1 MKNIQKKLLLPLAI
15 LIGLIPLANPFDI
28 FDELRLFAFD
38 TLQQI
43 NPREPLEDDPV
54 VIIDIDDESLNN
66 LGQWPWSRD
75 LLSKLVQQTEQA
87 LTTSFD
93 IVFAERDRTG
103 SDVLTEQYSN
113 NSELVKELKKIKPND
128 VVFAESMEAHTTV
141 VLGSAPNNKLI
152 NQTIKPKFGLIIQG
166 DAPDEFLPNYS
177 GMQNNLPS
185 LISSAAGVG
194 SMSIGGDSSIVRSL
208 PTFEI
213 VNGQIVP
220 SLMLETL
227 RVAIGAST
235 YQIKSSNA
243 SGELAFGESTGI
255 NNIKLGNVIV
265 PTNANGN
272 LWLHS
277 TYTKNL
283 NVIPAFQVLNNTF
296 DKDYFAGKIVLIGT
310 SASGLL
316 DIRNTSLEKDIPGV
330 TVIAQGIQ
338 QIINGEFLVRPDWME
353 GSEFIF
359 GLFFSILIC
368 LIIQYFGPVGGLVA
382 FLMANMSSLYGS
394 YYGFN
399 NLDYLIDPISP
410 LVICLTSYLIITFFN
425 FLFTELERSKV
436 RTAFSQ
442 YLAPEM
448 VSRLAE
454 SSESLK
460 LGGEKKNMT
469 FLFSDIRGFTAISES
484 YKSNPEELTELINNL
499 LTVLSNEIL
508 DNDGTIDKYMGD
520 CIMAFWNA
528 PTDQENHTDLALK
541 ASFDMEK
548 ALEEFNVEFQKQK
561 GMELKIGIGINT
573 GECIVGNMGSEK
585 RFDYTVLGD
594 PVNLASRL
602 EGQSGTYGFQ
612 RILGQET
619 VNALKSS
626 SDLFELDLIQVKGK
640 SEPVKI
646 YTSFDNFSLKGEKL
660 AEFTQDHNEFLKNY
674 RNQHWDIALNFIEK
688 WEQQVTEF
696 DLYYAI
702 FKDRIKDMKLNL
714 SDRNWNGA
722 YVATTK

>member
-15 LIGLIPLANPFDI
+15 LIGLIPLANPLNI
-28 FDELRLFAFD
+28 FNDLRLFAFD

-43 NPREPLEDDPV
+43 SPRDQLEDDPV
-54 VIIDIDDESLNN
+54 VIIDIDDQSLNN

-75 LLSKLVQQTEQA
+75 LLSRLVINTEQA

-103 SDVLTEQYSN
+103 SDVLSEQYST
-113 NSELVKELKKIKPND
+113 NSDLIKELKKIKPND
-128 VVFAESMEAHTTV
+128 RVFAESMESHSTV

-152 NQTIKPKFGLIIQG
+152 TEDISPKYGLIIQG
-166 DAPDEFLPNYS
+166 DSPKEFLPNYT
-177 GMQNNLPS
+177 GMQNNLPT
-185 LISSAAGVG
+185 LIDSSAGVG

-208 PTFEI
+208 PTFEV

-255 NNIKLGNVIV
+255 NNVKLGNVII
-265 PTNANGN
+265 PTNSNGY

-277 TYTKNL
+277 TFKENL
-283 NVIPAFQVLNNTF
+283 NIIPAFEVVNNTY
-296 DKDYFAGKIVLIGT
+296 DKEFFAGKIVLVGT

-330 TVIAQGIQ
+330 TIIAQGIQ
-338 QIINGEFLVRPDWME
+338 QIINGDFLVRPDWME
-353 GSEFIF
+353 GAEFLF
-359 GLFFSILIC
+359 GLLFSILIC
-368 LIIQYFGPVGGLVA
+368 LIIQYFGPIGGLITFLVA
-382 FLMANMSSLYGS
+382 NLSSLYGS
-394 YYGFN
+394 FYGFN
-399 NLDYLIDPISP
+399 ELDYLIDPISP
-410 LVICLTSYLIITFFN
+410 LIICLTSYLIITFFN

-508 DNDGTIDKYMGD
+508 DNAGTIDKYMGD

-548 ALEEFNVEFQKQK
+548 ALEEFNIEFQKQK
-561 GMELKIGIGINT
+561 GMELKIGIGINS

-612 RILGQET
+612 RILGEET
-619 VNALKSS
+619 VNGLKSNTN
-626 SDLFELDLIQVKGK
+626 LFELDLIQVKGK

-646 YTSFDNFSLKGEKL
+646 YTSFNEFSLKDEKL
-660 AEFTQDHNEFLKNY
+660 SEFIKDHGEFLQNY
-674 RNQHWDIALNFIEK
+674 RNQQWDIALNFVQK
-688 WEQQVTEF
+688 WEQQVVEF

-714 SDRNWNGA
+714 ADPNWNGA

>member
-15 LIGLIPLANPFDI
+15 LIGLIPLANPFNI

-128 VVFAESMEAHTTV
+128 EVFAESMEAHTTV

-166 DAPDEFLPNYS
+166 DTPDEFLPNYS

-316 DIRNTSLEKDIPGV
+316 DIRNTSLERDIPGV

-353 GSEFIF
+353 GGEFIF

-410 LVICLTSYLIITFFN
+410 LVICLTSYLVITFFN

-460 LGGEKKNMT
+460 LGGEKKTMT

-484 YKSNPEELTELINNL
+484 YKSNPEELTELINSL

-508 DNDGTIDKYMGD
+508 ENDGTIDKYMGD

-548 ALEEFNVEFQKQK
+548 ALEEFNIEFQKQK

-619 VNALKSS
+619 VNALKSTAN
-626 SDLFELDLIQVKGK
+626 LFELDLIQVKGK

-646 YTSFDNFSLKGEKL
+646 YTSFDKFSLKDEKL
-660 AEFTQDHNEFLKNY
+660 TEFIKDHEEFLQKY
-674 RNQHWDIALNFIEK
+674 RDQQWDIALNFIEK
-688 WEQQVTEF
+688 WEQQVIEF

-714 SDRNWNGA
+714 ADSKWNGA

>member
-1 MKNIQKKLLLPLAI
+1 MKNIYKKLLLPLAI
-15 LIGLIPLANPFDI
+15 LIALIPLANPLNI
-28 FDELRLFAFD
+28 FNDLRLFAFD

-43 NPREPLEDDPV
+43 SPRDKLEDDPV
-54 VIIDIDDESLNN
+54 VIIDIDDQSLNN

-75 LLSKLVQQTEQA
+75 LLSRLVTNTEQA

-103 SDVLTEQYSN
+103 SDVLSEQYSA
-113 NSELVKELKKIKPND
+113 NSDLIKELKKIKPND
-128 VVFAESMEAHTTV
+128 RVFAESMESHSTV

-152 NQTIKPKFGLIIQG
+152 TEDISPKYGLIIQG
-166 DAPDEFLPNYS
+166 DSPKEFLPKYT
-177 GMQNNLPS
+177 GMQNNLPT
-185 LISSAAGVG
+185 LIDSSAGVG
-194 SMSIGGDSSIVRSL
+194 SMSIGGNSSIVRSL
-208 PTFEI
+208 PTFEV

-255 NNIKLGNVIV
+255 NNVKLGNVII
-265 PTNANGN
+265 PTNSNGY

-277 TYTKNL
+277 TFKKNL
-283 NVIPAFQVLNNTF
+283 NIIPAFEVINNAY
-296 DKDYFAGKIVLIGT
+296 DKEFFAGKIVLVGT

-316 DIRNTSLEKDIPGV
+316 DIRNTSLENDIPGV
-330 TVIAQGIQ
+330 TIIAQGIQ
-338 QIINGEFLVRPDWME
+338 QIINGDFLVRPDWME
-353 GSEFIF
+353 GAEFLF
-359 GLFFSILIC
+359 GLLFSILIC
-368 LIIQYFGPVGGLVA
+368 LIIQYFGPIGGLITFLVA
-382 FLMANMSSLYGS
+382 NLSSLYGS
-394 YYGFN
+394 FYGFN
-399 NLDYLIDPISP
+399 ELDYLIDPISP
-410 LVICLTSYLIITFFN
+410 LIICLTSYLIITFFN

-436 RTAFSQ
+436 RTAFSR

-448 VSRLAE
+448 VSILAE

-508 DNDGTIDKYMGD
+508 DNAGTIDKYMGD

-528 PTDQENHTDLALK
+528 PTDQDNHTDLALK

-548 ALEEFNVEFQKQK
+548 ALKEFNIEFEKQK

-619 VNALKSS
+619 VNGLKSNTN
-626 SDLFELDLIQVKGK
+626 LFELDLIQVKGK
-640 SEPVKI
+640 NEPVKI
-646 YTSFDNFSLKGEKL
+646 YTSFDKFSLKDGKL
-660 AEFTQDHNEFLKNY
+660 SEFSKDHEEFLNNY
-674 RNQHWDIALNFIEK
+674 RNQKWDIALNFIEK

-714 SDRNWNGA
+714 ADPNWNGA

>member
-1 MKNIQKKLLLPLAI
+1 MAI
-15 LIGLIPLANPFDI
+15 LIGLIPLANPLNI

-75 LLSKLVQQTEQA
+75 LLSKIVQQTEQA

-103 SDVLTEQYSN
+103 SDVLTEQYSD
-113 NSELVKELKKIKPND
+113 NSELVNELKKIKPND
-128 VVFAESMEAHTTV
+128 LVFAESMQAHTTV

-152 NQTIKPKFGLIIQG
+152 SQSIKPKFGLIIQG
-166 DAPDEFLPNYS
+166 DTPNAFLPNYS

-277 TYTKNL
+277 TYTENL
-283 NVIPAFQVLNNTF
+283 NVIPAFKVLNNTF
-296 DKDYFAGKIVLIGT
+296 NREYFAGKIVLVGT

-353 GSEFIF
+353 GGEFIF

-368 LIIQYFGPVGGLVA
+368 LIIQYFGPIGGLIT
-382 FLMANMSSLYGS
+382 FLVANMSSLYGS

-469 FLFSDIRGFTAISES
+469 FLFSDIRGFTPISEK
-484 YKSNPEELTELINNL
+484 YQKNPQGLTELINRF
-499 LTVLSNEIL
+499 L
-508 DNDGTIDKYMGD
+508 DNQTQIILKHGGTIDKYMGD
-520 CIMAFWNA
+520 CIMAFWGAPLDDDNQVENA
-528 PTDQENHTDLALK
+528 TK
-541 ASFDMEK
+541 AVLEMRES
-548 ALEEFNVEFQKQK
+548 LEELNERLREEGLDQINT
-561 GMELKIGIGINT
+561 GAGINT
-573 GECIVGNMGSEK
+573 GLCVVGNFGSSN
-585 RFDYTVLGD
+585 RFDYSVLGD
-594 PVNLASRL
+594 SVNLAARL
-602 EGQSGTYGFQ
+602 E
-612 RILGQET
+612 
-619 VNALKSS
+619 SS
-626 SDLFELDLIQVKGK
+626 CKEYDTSLIISEYSMVDGYNYKFLDEVTVKGK

-646 YTSFDNFSLKGEKL
+646 YT
-660 AEFTQDHNEFLKNY
+660 
-674 RNQHWDIALNFIEK
+674 IEK
-688 WEQQVTEF
+688 
-696 DLYYAI
+696 
-702 FKDRIKDMKLNL
+702 
-714 SDRNWNGA
+714 
-722 YVATTK
+722 

>member
-15 LIGLIPLANPFDI
+15 LIGMIPLANPLNI
-28 FDELRLFAFD
+28 FDDLRLFAFD

-43 NPREPLEDDPV
+43 SPRDPIEDDPIL
-54 VIIDIDDESLNN
+54 IIDIDDESLSN
-66 LGQWPWSRD
+66 LGQWPWPRD
-75 LLSKLVQQTEQA
+75 LLSKLVENTELA

-93 IVFAERDRTG
+93 IVFSERDRTG
-103 SDVLTEQYSN
+103 SDVLTEQYST
-113 NSELVKELKKIKPND
+113 NSNLVEELKKIKPND
-128 VVFAESMEAHTTV
+128 EVFAESMESHTTV
-141 VLGSAPNNKLI
+141 VLGSAPNNKLV
-152 NQTIKPKFGLIIQG
+152 NGDLDPKFGLIIQG
-166 DAPDEFLPNYS
+166 DSPKQFLPNYT

-185 LISSAAGVG
+185 LMDSAAGIG
-194 SMSIGGDSSIVRSL
+194 SMSIGGESSVVRSL
-208 PTFEI
+208 PTFEV

-243 SGELAFGESTGI
+243 SGELAFGENTGI
-255 NNIKLGNVIV
+255 NNIKLGNVII
-265 PTNANGN
+265 PTNANGY

-277 TYTKNL
+277 TYKENL
-283 NVIPAFQVLNNTF
+283 NIVPAFDVIEDKF
-296 DKDYFAGKIVLIGT
+296 DKKFFVGKIVLIGT

-316 DIRNTSLEKDIPGV
+316 DIRNTALEKDIPGV

-338 QIINGEFLVRPDWME
+338 QILNGDFLVRPDWME
-353 GSEFIF
+353 GAEFLF
-359 GLFFSILIC
+359 GLFFSIFIC
-368 LIIQYFGPVGGLVA
+368 LIIQYFGPIGGLIT
-382 FLMANMSSLYGS
+382 FSIANLSSLFGS
-394 YYGFN
+394 FYGFN
-399 NLDYLIDPISP
+399 NLNLLIDPISP
-410 LVICLTSYLIITFFN
+410 LIICLMSYLIITFFN

-460 LGGEKKNMT
+460 LGGERKNMT

-484 YKSNPEELTELINNL
+484 YKSNPEELTDLINNL

-508 DNDGTIDKYMGD
+508 NNNGTIDKYMGD

-528 PTDQENHTDLALK
+528 PTDQIDHSDLALK

-548 ALEEFNVEFQKQK
+548 ALHEFNVNFKEDK

-612 RILGQET
+612 RILGADT
-619 VNALKSS
+619 VNNLKA
-626 SDLFELDLIQVKGK
+626 DAHLFEVDLIQVKGK

-646 YTSFDNFSLKGEKL
+646 YTSFDNFSLDDDEL
-660 AEFTQDHNEFLKNY
+660 MEFKNDHINFLQSY
-674 RNQHWDIALNFIEK
+674 RNQQWEKALNLLQR
-688 WEQQVTEF
+688 WEDKVEEF

-702 FKDRIKDMKLNL
+702 FKDRIKDLEVNL
-714 SDRNWNGA
+714 VDQNWNGA

>member
-15 LIGLIPLANPFDI
+15 LIGMIPLANPLNI
-28 FDELRLFAFD
+28 FDDLRLFAFD

-43 NPREPLEDDPV
+43 SPREPIEDDPIL
-54 VIIDIDDESLNN
+54 IIDIDDESLSN
-66 LGQWPWSRD
+66 LGQWPWPRN
-75 LLSKLVQQTEQA
+75 LLSKLVENTELA

-93 IVFAERDRTG
+93 IVFGERDRTG
-103 SDVLTEQYSN
+103 SDVLTEQYSTSSN
-113 NSELVKELKKIKPND
+113 LVKELKKIKPND
-128 VVFAESMEAHTTV
+128 EVFAESMESHTAV
-141 VLGSAPNNKLI
+141 VLGSAPNNKLVNEYI
-152 NQTIKPKFGLIIQG
+152 GPKFGLIIQG
-166 DAPDEFLPNYS
+166 DSPKQFLPNYT
-177 GMQNNLPS
+177 GIQNNLPS
-185 LISSAAGVG
+185 LMDSAAGIG
-194 SMSIGGDSSIVRSL
+194 SMSIGGESSVVRSL
-208 PTFEI
+208 PTFEV

-243 SGELAFGESTGI
+243 SGELAFGENTGI
-255 NNIKLGNVIV
+255 NNIKLGNVII
-265 PTNANGN
+265 PTNANGY

-277 TYTKNL
+277 TYKENL
-283 NVIPAFQVLNNTF
+283 NIVPAFDVIEDKF
-296 DKDYFAGKIVLIGT
+296 DKEFFVGKIVLIGT

-316 DIRNTSLEKDIPGV
+316 DIRNTALEKDIPGV

-338 QIINGEFLVRPDWME
+338 QILNGDFLVRPDWME
-353 GSEFIF
+353 GAEFLF
-359 GLFFSILIC
+359 GLFFSIFIC
-368 LIIQYFGPVGGLVA
+368 LIIQYFGPIGGLIT
-382 FLMANMSSLYGS
+382 FSIANLSSLFGS
-394 YYGFN
+394 FYGFN
-399 NLDYLIDPISP
+399 NLNLLIDPISP
-410 LVICLTSYLIITFFN
+410 LIICLMSYLIITFFN

-460 LGGEKKNMT
+460 LGGERKNMT

-484 YKSNPEELTELINNL
+484 YKSNPEELTDLINNL

-508 DNDGTIDKYMGD
+508 KNNGTIDKYMGD

-528 PTDQENHTDLALK
+528 PTDQIDHSDLALK

-548 ALEEFNVEFQKQK
+548 ALHEFNINFKEDK

-612 RILGQET
+612 RILGADT
-619 VNALKSS
+619 VNNLKT
-626 SDLFELDLIQVKGK
+626 DAHLFEVDLIQVKGK

-646 YTSFDNFSLKGEKL
+646 YTSFDNFSLVDDAL
-660 AEFTQDHNEFLKNY
+660 MEFKNDHINFLQSY
-674 RNQHWDIALNFIEK
+674 RNQQWERALNHLQR
-688 WEQQVTEF
+688 WEDKVKEF

-702 FKDRIKDMKLNL
+702 FKDRIKDLEVNL
-714 SDRNWNGA
+714 VDPNWNGA

>member
-1 MKNIQKKLLLPLAI
+1 MKNIYKKLLLPLAI
-15 LIGLIPLANPFDI
+15 LIALIPLANPLNI
-28 FDELRLFAFD
+28 FNDLRLFAFD

-43 NPREPLEDDPV
+43 SPRDKLEDDPI
-54 VIIDIDDESLNN
+54 VIIDIDDQSLNN

-75 LLSKLVQQTEQA
+75 LLSRLVTNTEQA

-103 SDVLTEQYSN
+103 SDVLSEQYSA
-113 NSELVKELKKIKPND
+113 NSDLIKELKKIKPND
-128 VVFAESMEAHTTV
+128 RVFAESMESHSTV

-152 NQTIKPKFGLIIQG
+152 TEDISPKYGLIIQG
-166 DAPDEFLPNYS
+166 DSPKEFLPKYT
-177 GMQNNLPS
+177 GMQNNLPA
-185 LISSAAGVG
+185 LIDSSAGVG
-194 SMSIGGDSSIVRSL
+194 SMSIGGNSSIVRSL
-208 PTFEI
+208 PTFEV
-213 VNGQIVP
+213 VNEQIVP

-255 NNIKLGNVIV
+255 NNVKLGNVII
-265 PTNANGN
+265 PTNSNGY

-277 TYTKNL
+277 TFKKNL
-283 NVIPAFQVLNNTF
+283 NIIPAFEVINNAY
-296 DKDYFAGKIVLIGT
+296 DKEFFAGKIVLVGT

-316 DIRNTSLEKDIPGV
+316 DIRNTSLENDIPGV
-330 TVIAQGIQ
+330 TIIAQGIQ
-338 QIINGEFLVRPDWME
+338 QIINGDFLVRPDWME
-353 GSEFIF
+353 GAEFLF
-359 GLFFSILIC
+359 GLLFSILIC
-368 LIIQYFGPVGGLVA
+368 LIIQYFGPIGGLITFLVA
-382 FLMANMSSLYGS
+382 NLSSLYGS
-394 YYGFN
+394 FYGFN
-399 NLDYLIDPISP
+399 ELDYLIDPISP
-410 LVICLTSYLIITFFN
+410 LIISLTSYLIITFFN

-508 DNDGTIDKYMGD
+508 DNAGTIDKYMGD

-528 PTDQENHTDLALK
+528 PTDQDNHTDLALK

-548 ALEEFNVEFQKQK
+548 ALEEFNIEFEKQK

-619 VNALKSS
+619 VNGLKSNTN
-626 SDLFELDLIQVKGK
+626 LFELDLIQVKGK
-640 SEPVKI
+640 NEPVKI
-646 YTSFDNFSLKGEKL
+646 YTSFDKFSLKDGKL
-660 AEFTQDHNEFLKNY
+660 SEFSKDHEEFLNNY
-674 RNQHWDIALNFIEK
+674 RNQKWDIALNFIEK

-714 SDRNWNGA
+714 ADPNWNGA

>member
-15 LIGLIPLANPFDI
+15 LIGLIPLANPFNV

-128 VVFAESMEAHTTV
+128 IVFAESMKAHTTV
-141 VLGSAPNNKLI
+141 VLGSAPNNKLN
-152 NQTIKPKFGLIIQG
+152 NQTIKPKFGLIVQG
-166 DAPDEFLPNYS
+166 DTPDEFLPNYS

-296 DKDYFAGKIVLIGT
+296 GKDYFAGKIVLIGT

-353 GSEFIF
+353 GGEFIF

-410 LVICLTSYLIITFFN
+410 LIICLTSYLIITFFN

-484 YKSNPEELTELINNL
+484 YKSNPEDLTELINNL

-619 VNALKSS
+619 VNALKSD

-646 YTSFDNFSLKGEKL
+646 YTSFENFSLKGQKL
-660 AEFTQDHNEFLKNY
+660 TEFTQDHDDFLKNY
-674 RNQHWDIALNFIEK
+674 RNQQWDIALNFIQK
-688 WEQQVTEF
+688 WEQQVIEF

-714 SDRNWNGA
+714 TDPSWNGA

>member
-15 LIGLIPLANPFDI
+15 LIGLIPLANPLNI
-28 FDELRLFAFD
+28 FNDLRLFAFD

-43 NPREPLEDDPV
+43 SPRDQLKDDPV
-54 VIIDIDDESLNN
+54 VIIDIDDQSLNN

-75 LLSKLVQQTEQA
+75 LLSRLVINTEQA

-103 SDVLTEQYSN
+103 SDVLSEQYSS
-113 NSELVKELKKIKPND
+113 NSDLIKELRKIKPND
-128 VVFAESMEAHTTV
+128 RVFAETIESHSTV

-152 NQTIKPKFGLIIQG
+152 TEDISPKYGLIIQG
-166 DAPDEFLPNYS
+166 DSPKEFLPNYT
-177 GMQNNLPS
+177 GMQNNLPT
-185 LISSAAGVG
+185 LINSSAGVG
-194 SMSIGGDSSIVRSL
+194 SMSIGGNSSIVRSL
-208 PTFEI
+208 PTFEV

-255 NNIKLGNVIV
+255 NNVKLGNVII
-265 PTNANGN
+265 PTNSNGY
-272 LWLHS
+272 LWLYS
-277 TYTKNL
+277 TFKENL
-283 NVIPAFQVLNNTF
+283 NIIPAFEVVNNTY
-296 DKDYFAGKIVLIGT
+296 DKEFFAGKIVLVGT

-330 TVIAQGIQ
+330 TIIAQGIQ
-338 QIINGEFLVRPDWME
+338 QIINGDFLVRPDWME
-353 GSEFIF
+353 GAEFLF
-359 GLFFSILIC
+359 GLLFSILIC
-368 LIIQYFGPVGGLVA
+368 LIIQYFGPIGGLITFLVA
-382 FLMANMSSLYGS
+382 NLSSLYGS
-394 YYGFN
+394 FYGFN
-399 NLDYLIDPISP
+399 ELDYLIDPISP
-410 LVICLTSYLIITFFN
+410 LIICLTSYLIITFFN

-508 DNDGTIDKYMGD
+508 DNAGTIDKYMGD

-541 ASFDMEK
+541 ASFDMEI
-548 ALEEFNVEFQKQK
+548 ALEQFNIEFQKQK

-619 VNALKSS
+619 VNALKSNTN
-626 SDLFELDLIQVKGK
+626 LFELDLIQVKGK

-646 YTSFDNFSLKGEKL
+646 YTSFDKFSLKDGKL
-660 AEFTQDHNEFLKNY
+660 SEFSKDHEEFLHNY
-674 RNQHWDIALNFIEK
+674 RNQQWDIALNFIEK

-714 SDRNWNGA
+714 ADPKWNGA

>member
-15 LIGLIPLANPFDI
+15 LIGMIPLANPLNI
-28 FDELRLFAFD
+28 FDDLRLFAFD

-43 NPREPLEDDPV
+43 SPREPIEDDPIL
-54 VIIDIDDESLNN
+54 IIDIDDESLSN
-66 LGQWPWSRD
+66 LGQWPWPRN
-75 LLSKLVQQTEQA
+75 LLSKLVENTELA

-93 IVFAERDRTG
+93 IVFGERDRTG
-103 SDVLTEQYSN
+103 SDVLTEQYSTSSN
-113 NSELVKELKKIKPND
+113 LVKELKKIKPND
-128 VVFAESMEAHTTV
+128 EVFAESMESHTTV
-141 VLGSAPNNKLI
+141 VLGSAPNNKLVNEYI
-152 NQTIKPKFGLIIQG
+152 GPKFGLIIQG
-166 DAPDEFLPNYS
+166 DSPKQFLPNYT

-185 LISSAAGVG
+185 LMDSAAGIG
-194 SMSIGGDSSIVRSL
+194 SMSIGGESSVVRSL
-208 PTFEI
+208 PTFEV

-243 SGELAFGESTGI
+243 SGELAFGENTGI
-255 NNIKLGNVIV
+255 NNIKLGNVII
-265 PTNANGN
+265 PTNANGY

-277 TYTKNL
+277 TYKENL
-283 NVIPAFQVLNNTF
+283 NIVPAFEVIEDKF
-296 DKDYFAGKIVLIGT
+296 DKDFFVGKIVLIGT

-316 DIRNTSLEKDIPGV
+316 DIRNTALEKDIPGV

-338 QIINGEFLVRPDWME
+338 QILNGDFLVRPDWME
-353 GSEFIF
+353 GAEFLF
-359 GLFFSILIC
+359 GLFFSIFIC
-368 LIIQYFGPVGGLVA
+368 LIIQYFGPIGGLIT
-382 FLMANMSSLYGS
+382 FSIANLSSLFGS
-394 YYGFN
+394 FYGFN
-399 NLDYLIDPISP
+399 NLNLLIDPISP
-410 LVICLTSYLIITFFN
+410 LIICLMSYLIITFFN

-460 LGGEKKNMT
+460 LGGERKNMT

-484 YKSNPEELTELINNL
+484 YKSNPEELTDLINNL

-508 DNDGTIDKYMGD
+508 KNNGTIDKYMGD

-528 PTDQENHTDLALK
+528 PTDQIDHSDLALK

-548 ALEEFNVEFQKQK
+548 ALHEFNINFKEDK

-612 RILGQET
+612 RILGADT
-619 VNALKSS
+619 VNNLKT
-626 SDLFELDLIQVKGK
+626 DAYLFEVDLIQVKGK

-646 YTSFDNFSLKGEKL
+646 YTSFDNFSLVDDAL
-660 AEFTQDHNEFLKNY
+660 MEFKNDHINFLQSY
-674 RNQHWDIALNFIEK
+674 RNQQWERALNLLQR
-688 WEQQVTEF
+688 WEDKVKEF

-702 FKDRIKDMKLNL
+702 FKDRIKDLEVNL
-714 SDRNWNGA
+714 VDPNWNGA

>member
-1 MKNIQKKLLLPLAI
+1 MKNIQKKLLLPLAF
-15 LIGLIPLANPFDI
+15 LIGLIPLANPLNV

-128 VVFAESMEAHTTV
+128 LVFAESMQAHTTV

-166 DAPDEFLPNYS
+166 DTPDEFLPNYS

-185 LISSAAGVG
+185 LISSAAGIG

-277 TYTKNL
+277 TYTENL
-283 NVIPAFQVLNNTF
+283 NVIPAFKVLNNTF
-296 DKDYFAGKIVLIGT
+296 DKDYFSGKIVLVGT

-353 GSEFIF
+353 GGEFIF

-368 LIIQYFGPVGGLVA
+368 LIIQYFGPIGGLIT
-382 FLMANMSSLYGS
+382 FLAANMSSLFGS

-508 DNDGTIDKYMGD
+508 DNAGTIDKYMGD

-548 ALEEFNVEFQKQK
+548 ALEEFNIEFQKQK

-619 VNALKSS
+619 VNALKSNTN
-626 SDLFELDLIQVKGK
+626 LFELDLIQVKGK

-646 YTSFDNFSLKGEKL
+646 YTSFDKFSLKNEKL
-660 AEFTQDHNEFLKNY
+660 SDFSKDHEEFLHNY
-674 RNQHWDIALNFIEK
+674 RNQQWDIALNFIQK
-688 WEQQVTEF
+688 WEQQVIEF

-702 FKDRIKDMKLNL
+702 FKDRIKDMKQNL
-714 SDRNWNGA
+714 ADPNWNGA

>member
-1 MKNIQKKLLLPLAI
+1 MKNIQRKLLLPLAI
-15 LIGLIPLANPFDI
+15 LIGMIPLANPLNI
-28 FDELRLFAFD
+28 FDDLRLFAFD

-43 NPREPLEDDPV
+43 SPREPIEDDPIL
-54 VIIDIDDESLNN
+54 IIDIDDESLSN
-66 LGQWPWSRD
+66 LGQWPWPRN
-75 LLSKLVQQTEQA
+75 LLSKLVENTELA

-93 IVFAERDRTG
+93 IVFGERDRTG
-103 SDVLTEQYSN
+103 SDVLTEQYST
-113 NSELVKELKKIKPND
+113 NSNLVEELKKIKPND
-128 VVFAESMEAHTTV
+128 EVFAESIESHTTV
-141 VLGSAPNNKLI
+141 VLGSAPNNKLVNESI
-152 NQTIKPKFGLIIQG
+152 EPKFGIIIQG
-166 DAPDEFLPNYS
+166 DSPKQFLPNYS

-185 LISSAAGVG
+185 LMDSAAGIG
-194 SMSIGGDSSIVRSL
+194 SMSIGGESSIVRSL
-208 PTFEI
+208 PTFEV

-243 SGELAFGESTGI
+243 SGELAFGENTGI
-255 NNIKLGNVIV
+255 NNIKLGNVII
-265 PTNANGN
+265 PTNANGY

-277 TYTKNL
+277 TYKENL
-283 NVIPAFQVLNNTF
+283 NIVPAFEVIEDKF
-296 DKDYFAGKIVLIGT
+296 DKDFFVGKIVLIGT

-316 DIRNTSLEKDIPGV
+316 DIRNTALEKDIPGV

-338 QIINGEFLVRPDWME
+338 QILNGDFLVRPDWME
-353 GSEFIF
+353 GAEFLF
-359 GLFFSILIC
+359 GLFFSIFIC
-368 LIIQYFGPVGGLVA
+368 LIIQYFGPIGGLIT
-382 FLMANMSSLYGS
+382 FSIANLSSLFGS
-394 YYGFN
+394 FYGFN
-399 NLDYLIDPISP
+399 NLNLLIDPISP
-410 LVICLTSYLIITFFN
+410 LIICLMSYLIITFFN

-460 LGGEKKNMT
+460 LGGERKNMT

-484 YKSNPEELTELINNL
+484 YKSNPEELTDLINNL

-508 DNDGTIDKYMGD
+508 KNNGTIDKYMGD

-528 PTDQENHTDLALK
+528 PTDQIDHSDLALK

-548 ALEEFNVEFQKQK
+548 ALHEFNINFKEDK

-612 RILGQET
+612 RILGADT
-619 VNALKSS
+619 VNNLKT
-626 SDLFELDLIQVKGK
+626 DAHLFEVDLIQVKGK

-646 YTSFDNFSLKGEKL
+646 YTSFDNFSLVDDAL
-660 AEFTQDHNEFLKNY
+660 MEFKNDHINFLQSY
-674 RNQHWDIALNFIEK
+674 RNQQWERALNLLQR
-688 WEQQVTEF
+688 WEDKVKEF

-702 FKDRIKDMKLNL
+702 FKERIKDLEVNL
-714 SDRNWNGA
+714 VDPNWNGA

>member
-1 MKNIQKKLLLPLAI
+1 MKFIQKKLLLPLAI
-15 LIGLIPLANPFDI
+15 LIGLIPLANPLNI
-28 FDELRLFAFD
+28 FNDLRLFAFD

-43 NPREPLEDDPV
+43 SPREPLADDPV

-75 LLSKLVQQTEQA
+75 LLSQLVSNTELA

-103 SDVLTEQYSN
+103 SDVLTEQYST

-128 VVFAESMEAHTTV
+128 KVFAESMKSHSTV
-141 VLGSAPNNKLI
+141 VLGTAPNNKL
-152 NQTIKPKFGLIIQG
+152 TTKEVKPKFGLIIQG
-166 DAPDEFLPNYS
+166 DSPKEFLPNYT

-185 LISSAAGVG
+185 LVDSAAGVG

-208 PTFEI
+208 PTFEV

-255 NNIKLGNVIV
+255 NNVKLGNVII
-265 PTNANGN
+265 PTNSNGY

-277 TYTKNL
+277 TYKDNL
-283 NVIPAFQVLNNTF
+283 NIIPAIKVLNKTF
-296 DKDYFAGKIVLIGT
+296 DEDFFAGKIVLIGT

-316 DIRNTSLEKDIPGV
+316 DIRNTSLEQDIPGV
-330 TVIAQGIQ
+330 TIIAQGIQ
-338 QIINGEFLVRPDWME
+338 QIINGDFLVRPDWME
-353 GSEFIF
+353 GAEFLF
-359 GLFFSILIC
+359 GLLFSILIC
-368 LIIQYFGPVGGLVA
+368 LIIQYFGPIGGLITFLVA
-382 FLMANMSSLYGS
+382 NLSSLYGS
-394 YYGFN
+394 FYGFN
-399 NLDYLIDPISP
+399 QLDFLIDPISP
-410 LVICLTSYLIITFFN
+410 LIICLTSYLIITFFN

-460 LGGEKKNMT
+460 LGGEKKTMT

-484 YKSNPEELTELINNL
+484 YKSNPEKLTELINNL

-508 DNDGTIDKYMGD
+508 KNEGTIDKYMGD

-528 PTDQENHTDLALK
+528 PTDQENHSDLALK

-548 ALEEFNVEFQKQK
+548 ALEDFNIDFQKEK
-561 GMELKIGIGINT
+561 GMELKIGIGVNT

-602 EGQSGTYGFQ
+602 EGQSGAYGFQ

-619 VNALKSS
+619 VNALKSES
-626 SDLFELDLIQVKGK
+626 TLFELDLIQVKGK
-640 SEPVKI
+640 TEPVKI
-646 YTSFDNFSLKGEKL
+646 FTSFNNFSLTDEKL
-660 AEFTQDHNEFLKNY
+660 AEFQKDHKEFLENY
-674 RNQHWDIALNFIEK
+674 RNQQWDIALNFVKK
-688 WEQQVTEF
+688 WEEQVVEF

-702 FKDRIKDMKLNL
+702 FKERIKDMKLNL
-714 SDRNWNGA
+714 TDPNWNGA
-722 YVATTK
+722 YVATSK

>member
-15 LIGLIPLANPFDI
+15 LIGLIPLANPFNI
-28 FDELRLFAFD
+28 FNDLRLFAFD

-43 NPREPLEDDPV
+43 SPRDQLENDPV
-54 VIIDIDDESLNN
+54 LIIDIDDQSLND

-75 LLSKLVQQTEQA
+75 LLSRLVSNTEQA

-103 SDVLTEQYSN
+103 SDVLSEQYSA
-113 NSELVKELKKIKPND
+113 NSDLIKELKKIKPND
-128 VVFAESMEAHTTV
+128 RVFADSMESHSTV
-141 VLGSAPNNKLI
+141 VLGSAPNNNLI
-152 NQTIKPKFGLIIQG
+152 TEDISPKYGLIIQG
-166 DAPDEFLPNYS
+166 DSPKEFLPNYT
-177 GMQNNLPS
+177 GMQNNLPT
-185 LISSAAGVG
+185 LIESSAGVG
-194 SMSIGGDSSIVRSL
+194 SMSIGGDSSVVRSL
-208 PTFEI
+208 PTFEV

-255 NNIKLGNVIV
+255 NNVKLGNVII
-265 PTNANGN
+265 PTNSNGY

-277 TYTKNL
+277 TFKENL
-283 NVIPAFQVLNNTF
+283 NIIPAFEVINNTY
-296 DKDYFAGKIVLIGT
+296 DKEFFAGKIVLVGT

-330 TVIAQGIQ
+330 TIIAQGIQ
-338 QIINGEFLVRPDWME
+338 QIINGDFLVRPDWME
-353 GSEFIF
+353 GAEFLF
-359 GLFFSILIC
+359 GLLFSILIC
-368 LIIQYFGPVGGLVA
+368 LIIQYFGPIGGLITFLVA
-382 FLMANMSSLYGS
+382 NLSSLYGS

-399 NLDYLIDPISP
+399 ELDYLIDPISP
-410 LVICLTSYLIITFFN
+410 LIICLTSYLIITFFN

-508 DNDGTIDKYMGD
+508 DNAGTIDKYMGD

-548 ALEEFNVEFQKQK
+548 ALEKFNIEFQKQK

-626 SDLFELDLIQVKGK
+626 ANLFELDLIQVKGK

-646 YTSFDNFSLKGEKL
+646 YTSFNKFSLKDGKL
-660 AEFTQDHNEFLKNY
+660 SEFSKDHEEFLHSY
-674 RNQHWDIALNFIEK
+674 RNQRWDIALNFIEK

-714 SDRNWNGA
+714 ADPKWNGA

>member
-15 LIGLIPLANPFDI
+15 LIGLIPLANPLNI
-28 FDELRLFAFD
+28 FNDLRLFAFD

-43 NPREPLEDDPV
+43 SPRDQLEDDPV
-54 VIIDIDDESLNN
+54 VIIDIDDQSLNN

-75 LLSKLVQQTEQA
+75 LLSRLVINTEQA

-103 SDVLTEQYSN
+103 SDVLSEQYST
-113 NSELVKELKKIKPND
+113 NSDLIKELKKIKPND
-128 VVFAESMEAHTTV
+128 SVFAESMESHSTV

-152 NQTIKPKFGLIIQG
+152 TEDISPKYGLIIQG
-166 DAPDEFLPNYS
+166 DSPKEFLPNYT
-177 GMQNNLPS
+177 GMQNNLPT
-185 LISSAAGVG
+185 LIDSSAGVG

-208 PTFEI
+208 PTFEV

-255 NNIKLGNVIV
+255 NNVKLGNVII
-265 PTNANGN
+265 PTNSNGY

-277 TYTKNL
+277 TFKENL
-283 NVIPAFQVLNNTF
+283 NIIPAFEVVNNTY
-296 DKDYFAGKIVLIGT
+296 DKEFFAGKIVLVGT

-330 TVIAQGIQ
+330 TIIAQGIQ
-338 QIINGEFLVRPDWME
+338 QIINGDFLVRPDWME
-353 GSEFIF
+353 GAEFLF
-359 GLFFSILIC
+359 GLLFSILIC
-368 LIIQYFGPVGGLVA
+368 LIIQYFGPIGGLITFLVA
-382 FLMANMSSLYGS
+382 NLSSLYGS
-394 YYGFN
+394 FYGFN
-399 NLDYLIDPISP
+399 ELDYLIDPISP
-410 LVICLTSYLIITFFN
+410 LIICLTSYLIITFFN

-508 DNDGTIDKYMGD
+508 DNAGTIDKYMGD

-548 ALEEFNVEFQKQK
+548 ALEEFNIEFQKQK
-561 GMELKIGIGINT
+561 GMELKIGIGINS

-612 RILGQET
+612 RILGEET
-619 VNALKSS
+619 VNGLKSNTN
-626 SDLFELDLIQVKGK
+626 LFELDLIQVKGK

-646 YTSFDNFSLKGEKL
+646 YTSFDEFSLKDEKL
-660 AEFTQDHNEFLKNY
+660 SEFIKDHGEFLQNY
-674 RNQHWDIALNFIEK
+674 RNQQWDIALNFVQK
-688 WEQQVTEF
+688 WEQQVVEF

-714 SDRNWNGA
+714 ADPNWNGA

>member
-15 LIGLIPLANPFDI
+15 LIGMIPLANPLNI
-28 FDELRLFAFD
+28 FDDLRLFAFD

-43 NPREPLEDDPV
+43 SPREPIEDDPIL
-54 VIIDIDDESLNN
+54 IIDIDDESLSN
-66 LGQWPWSRD
+66 LGQWPWPRN
-75 LLSKLVQQTEQA
+75 LLSKLVENTELA

-93 IVFAERDRTG
+93 IVFGERDRTG
-103 SDVLTEQYSN
+103 SDVLTEQYSTSSN
-113 NSELVKELKKIKPND
+113 LVKELKKIKPND
-128 VVFAESMEAHTTV
+128 EVFAESMESHTTV
-141 VLGSAPNNKLI
+141 VLGSAPNNKLVNEYI
-152 NQTIKPKFGLIIQG
+152 GPKFGLIIQG
-166 DAPDEFLPNYS
+166 DSPKQFLPNYT
-177 GMQNNLPS
+177 GIQNNLPS
-185 LISSAAGVG
+185 LMDSAAGIG
-194 SMSIGGDSSIVRSL
+194 SMSIGGESSVVRSL
-208 PTFEI
+208 PTFEV

-243 SGELAFGESTGI
+243 SGELAFGENTGI
-255 NNIKLGNVIV
+255 NNIKLGNVII
-265 PTNANGN
+265 PTNANGY

-277 TYTKNL
+277 TYKENL
-283 NVIPAFQVLNNTF
+283 NIVPAFDVIEDKF
-296 DKDYFAGKIVLIGT
+296 DKEFFVGKIVLIGT

-316 DIRNTSLEKDIPGV
+316 DIRNTALEKDIPGV

-338 QIINGEFLVRPDWME
+338 QILNGDFLVRPDWME
-353 GSEFIF
+353 GAEFLF
-359 GLFFSILIC
+359 GLFFSIFIC
-368 LIIQYFGPVGGLVA
+368 LIIQYFGPIGGLIT
-382 FLMANMSSLYGS
+382 FSIANLSSLFGS
-394 YYGFN
+394 FYGFN
-399 NLDYLIDPISP
+399 NLNLLIDPISP
-410 LVICLTSYLIITFFN
+410 LIICLMSYLIITFFN

-460 LGGEKKNMT
+460 LGGERKNMT

-484 YKSNPEELTELINNL
+484 YKSNPEELTDLINNL

-508 DNDGTIDKYMGD
+508 KNNGTIDKYMGD

-528 PTDQENHTDLALK
+528 PTDQIDHSDLALK

-548 ALEEFNVEFQKQK
+548 ALHEFNINFKEDK

-612 RILGQET
+612 RILGADT
-619 VNALKSS
+619 VNNLKT
-626 SDLFELDLIQVKGK
+626 DAHLFEVDLIQVKGK

-646 YTSFDNFSLKGEKL
+646 YTSFDNFSLVDDAL
-660 AEFTQDHNEFLKNY
+660 MEFKNDHKNFLQSY
-674 RNQHWDIALNFIEK
+674 RNQQWERALNHLQR
-688 WEQQVTEF
+688 WEDKVKEF

-702 FKDRIKDMKLNL
+702 FKDRIKDLEVNL
-714 SDRNWNGA
+714 VDPNWNGA

>member
-1 MKNIQKKLLLPLAI
+1 MKNIYKKLLLPLAI
-15 LIGLIPLANPFDI
+15 LIALIPLANPLNI
-28 FDELRLFAFD
+28 FNDLRLFAFD

-43 NPREPLEDDPV
+43 SPRDKLEDDPI
-54 VIIDIDDESLNN
+54 VIIDIDDQSLNN

-75 LLSKLVQQTEQA
+75 LLSRLVTNTEQA

-103 SDVLTEQYSN
+103 SDVLSEQYSA
-113 NSELVKELKKIKPND
+113 NSDLIKELKKIKPND
-128 VVFAESMEAHTTV
+128 RVFAESMESHSTV

-152 NQTIKPKFGLIIQG
+152 TEDISPKYGLIIQG
-166 DAPDEFLPNYS
+166 DSPKEFLPKYT
-177 GMQNNLPS
+177 GMQNNLPT
-185 LISSAAGVG
+185 LIDSSAGVG
-194 SMSIGGDSSIVRSL
+194 SMSIGGNSSIVRSL
-208 PTFEI
+208 PTFEV

-255 NNIKLGNVIV
+255 NNVKLGNVII
-265 PTNANGN
+265 PTNSNGY

-277 TYTKNL
+277 TFKKNL
-283 NVIPAFQVLNNTF
+283 NIIPAFEVINNAY
-296 DKDYFAGKIVLIGT
+296 DKEFFAGKIVLVGT

-316 DIRNTSLEKDIPGV
+316 DIRNTSLENDIPGV
-330 TVIAQGIQ
+330 TIIAQGIQ
-338 QIINGEFLVRPDWME
+338 QIINGDFLVRPDWME
-353 GSEFIF
+353 GAEFLF
-359 GLFFSILIC
+359 GLLFSILIC
-368 LIIQYFGPVGGLVA
+368 LIIQYFGPIGGLITFLVA
-382 FLMANMSSLYGS
+382 NLSSLYGS
-394 YYGFN
+394 FYGFN
-399 NLDYLIDPISP
+399 ELDYLIDPISP
-410 LVICLTSYLIITFFN
+410 LIICLTSYLIITFFN

-508 DNDGTIDKYMGD
+508 DNAGTIDKYMGD

-528 PTDQENHTDLALK
+528 PTDQDNHTDLALK

-548 ALEEFNVEFQKQK
+548 ALKEFNIEFEKQK

-619 VNALKSS
+619 VNGLKSNTN
-626 SDLFELDLIQVKGK
+626 LFELDLIQVKGK
-640 SEPVKI
+640 NEPVKI
-646 YTSFDNFSLKGEKL
+646 YTSFDKFSLKDGKL
-660 AEFTQDHNEFLKNY
+660 SEFSKDHEEFLNNY
-674 RNQHWDIALNFIEK
+674 RNQKWDIAINFIEK

-714 SDRNWNGA
+714 ADPNWNGA

>member
-15 LIGLIPLANPFDI
+15 LIGVIPLANPLNI
-28 FDELRLFAFD
+28 FDDLRLFAFD

-43 NPREPLEDDPV
+43 SPREPIENDPIL
-54 VIIDIDDESLNN
+54 IIDIDDESLSN
-66 LGQWPWSRD
+66 LGQWPWPRD
-75 LLSKLVQQTEQA
+75 LLSKLVENTELA

-93 IVFAERDRTG
+93 IVFGERDRTG
-103 SDVLTEQYSN
+103 SDVLTEQYST
-113 NSELVKELKKIKPND
+113 NSNLVEELKKIKPND
-128 VVFAESMEAHTTV
+128 EVFAESMESHTTV
-141 VLGSAPNNKLI
+141 VLGSAPNNKLVNEAI
-152 NQTIKPKFGLIIQG
+152 DPKFGLIIQG
-166 DAPDEFLPNYS
+166 DSPKQFLPNYT

-185 LISSAAGVG
+185 LMDSAAGIG
-194 SMSIGGDSSIVRSL
+194 SMSIGGESSVVRSL
-208 PTFEI
+208 PTFEV

-243 SGELAFGESTGI
+243 SGELAFGENTGI
-255 NNIKLGNVIV
+255 NNIKLGNVII
-265 PTNANGN
+265 PTNANGY

-277 TYTKNL
+277 TYKENL
-283 NVIPAFQVLNNTF
+283 NIVPAFDVIEDRF
-296 DKDYFAGKIVLIGT
+296 DKDFFVGKIVLIGT

-316 DIRNTSLEKDIPGV
+316 DIRNTALEKDIPGV

-338 QIINGEFLVRPDWME
+338 QILNGDFLVRPDWME
-353 GSEFIF
+353 GAEFLF

-368 LIIQYFGPVGGLVA
+368 LIIQNFGPIGGLIT
-382 FLMANMSSLYGS
+382 FLIANLSSLFGS
-394 YYGFN
+394 FYGFN
-399 NLDYLIDPISP
+399 NLNLLIDPISP
-410 LVICLTSYLIITFFN
+410 LIICLMSYLIITFFN

-460 LGGEKKNMT
+460 LGGERKNMT

-484 YKSNPEELTELINNL
+484 YKSNPEELTDLINNL

-508 DNDGTIDKYMGD
+508 NNNGTIDKYMGD

-528 PTDQENHTDLALK
+528 PTDQIDHSDLALK

-548 ALEEFNVEFQKQK
+548 ALHEFNINFKKDK

-573 GECIVGNMGSEK
+573 GDCIVGNMGSEK

-612 RILGQET
+612 RILGADT
-619 VNALKSS
+619 VNNLQTDAY
-626 SDLFELDLIQVKGK
+626 LFEVDLIQVKGK

-646 YTSFDNFSLKGEKL
+646 YTSFDNFSLVDDAL
-660 AEFTQDHNEFLKNY
+660 MEFKNDHKNFLQSY
-674 RNQHWDIALNFIEK
+674 RNQQWEKALDLLER
-688 WEQQVTEF
+688 WEDKVEEF
-696 DLYYAI
+696 DLYYDI
-702 FKDRIKDMKLNL
+702 FKNRIKDLEVNL
-714 SDRNWNGA
+714 VDPNWNGA

>member
-1 MKNIQKKLLLPLAI
+1 MKNIYKKLLLPLAI
-15 LIGLIPLANPFDI
+15 LIALIPLANPLNI
-28 FDELRLFAFD
+28 FNDLRLFAFD

-43 NPREPLEDDPV
+43 SPRDKLEDDPV
-54 VIIDIDDESLNN
+54 VIIDIDDQSLNN

-75 LLSKLVQQTEQA
+75 LLSRLVTNTEQA

-103 SDVLTEQYSN
+103 SDVLSEQYSA
-113 NSELVKELKKIKPND
+113 NSDLIKELKKIKPND
-128 VVFAESMEAHTTV
+128 RVFAESMESHSTV

-152 NQTIKPKFGLIIQG
+152 TEDISPKYGLIIQG
-166 DAPDEFLPNYS
+166 DSPKEFLPKYT
-177 GMQNNLPS
+177 GMQNNLPT
-185 LISSAAGVG
+185 LIDSSAGVG
-194 SMSIGGDSSIVRSL
+194 SMSIGGNSSIVRSL
-208 PTFEI
+208 PTFEV

-255 NNIKLGNVIV
+255 NNVKLGNVII
-265 PTNANGN
+265 PTNSNGY

-277 TYTKNL
+277 TFKENL
-283 NVIPAFQVLNNTF
+283 NIIPAFEVVNNTY
-296 DKDYFAGKIVLIGT
+296 DKEFFAGKIVLVGT

-330 TVIAQGIQ
+330 TIIAQGIQ
-338 QIINGEFLVRPDWME
+338 QIINGDFLVRPDWME
-353 GSEFIF
+353 GAEFLF
-359 GLFFSILIC
+359 GLLFSILIC
-368 LIIQYFGPVGGLVA
+368 LIIQYFGPIGGLITFLVA
-382 FLMANMSSLYGS
+382 NLSSLYGS

-399 NLDYLIDPISP
+399 ELDYLIDPISP
-410 LVICLTSYLIITFFN
+410 LIICLTSYLIITFFN

-508 DNDGTIDKYMGD
+508 DNAGTIDKYMGD

-528 PTDQENHTDLALK
+528 PTDQDNHTDLALK

-548 ALEEFNVEFQKQK
+548 ALKEFNIEFEKQK

-619 VNALKSS
+619 VNGLKSNTI
-626 SDLFELDLIQVKGK
+626 LFELDLIQVKGK
-640 SEPVKI
+640 NEPVKI
-646 YTSFDNFSLKGEKL
+646 YTSFDKFSLKDGKL
-660 AEFTQDHNEFLKNY
+660 SEFSKDHEEFLNNY
-674 RNQHWDIALNFIEK
+674 RNQKWDIALNFIEK

-714 SDRNWNGA
+714 ADPNWNGA

>member
-15 LIGLIPLANPFDI
+15 LIGMIPLANPLNI
-28 FDELRLFAFD
+28 FDDLRLFAFD

-43 NPREPLEDDPV
+43 SPREPIENDPIL
-54 VIIDIDDESLNN
+54 IIDIDDESLSN
-66 LGQWPWSRD
+66 LGQWPWPRD
-75 LLSKLVQQTEQA
+75 LLSKLVENTELA

-93 IVFAERDRTG
+93 IVFGERDRTG
-103 SDVLTEQYSN
+103 SDVLTEQYST
-113 NSELVKELKKIKPND
+113 NSNLVEELKKIKPND
-128 VVFAESMEAHTTV
+128 EVFAESMESHTTV
-141 VLGSAPNNKLI
+141 VLGSAPNNKLVNEDI
-152 NQTIKPKFGLIIQG
+152 DQKFGLIIQG
-166 DAPDEFLPNYS
+166 DSPKQFLPNYT

-185 LISSAAGVG
+185 LMDSAAGIG
-194 SMSIGGDSSIVRSL
+194 SMSIGGESSVVRSL
-208 PTFEI
+208 PTFEV

-243 SGELAFGESTGI
+243 SGELAFGENTGI
-255 NNIKLGNVIV
+255 NNIKLGNVII
-265 PTNANGN
+265 PTNANGY

-277 TYTKNL
+277 TYKENL
-283 NVIPAFQVLNNTF
+283 NIVPAFDVIEDRF
-296 DKDYFAGKIVLIGT
+296 DKEFFVGKIVLIGT

-316 DIRNTSLEKDIPGV
+316 DIRNTALEKDIPGV

-338 QIINGEFLVRPDWME
+338 QILNGDFLVRPDWME
-353 GSEFIF
+353 GAEFLF

-368 LIIQYFGPVGGLVA
+368 LIIQYFGPIGGLIT
-382 FLMANMSSLYGS
+382 FLIANLSSLFGS
-394 YYGFN
+394 FYGFN
-399 NLDYLIDPISP
+399 NLNLLIDPISP
-410 LVICLTSYLIITFFN
+410 LIICLMSYLIITFFN

-460 LGGEKKNMT
+460 LGGERKNMT

-484 YKSNPEELTELINNL
+484 YKSNPEELTDLINNL

-508 DNDGTIDKYMGD
+508 NNNGTIDKYMGD

-528 PTDQENHTDLALK
+528 PTDQIDHSDLALK

-548 ALEEFNVEFQKQK
+548 ALHEFNINFKEDK

-612 RILGQET
+612 RILGAGT
-619 VNALKSS
+619 VNNLQTDAY
-626 SDLFELDLIQVKGK
+626 LFEVDLIQVKGK

-646 YTSFDNFSLKGEKL
+646 YTSFDNFSLVDDAL
-660 AEFTQDHNEFLKNY
+660 MEFKNDHKNFLQSY
-674 RNQHWDIALNFIEK
+674 RNQQWEKALALLQR
-688 WEQQVTEF
+688 WEDKVDEF

-702 FKDRIKDMKLNL
+702 FKDRIKDLEVNL
-714 SDRNWNGA
+714 VDPNWNGA

>member
-1 MKNIQKKLLLPLAI
+1 MKNIYKKLLLPLAI
-15 LIGLIPLANPFDI
+15 LIALIPLANPLNI
-28 FDELRLFAFD
+28 FNDLRLFAFD

-43 NPREPLEDDPV
+43 SPRDKLEDDPV
-54 VIIDIDDESLNN
+54 VIIDIDDQSLNN

-75 LLSKLVQQTEQA
+75 LLSRLVTNTEQA

-103 SDVLTEQYSN
+103 SDVLSEQYSA
-113 NSELVKELKKIKPND
+113 NSDLIKELKKIKPND
-128 VVFAESMEAHTTV
+128 RVFAESMESHSTV

-152 NQTIKPKFGLIIQG
+152 TEDISPKYGLIIQG
-166 DAPDEFLPNYS
+166 DSPKEFLPKYT
-177 GMQNNLPS
+177 GMQNNLPT
-185 LISSAAGVG
+185 LIDSSAGVG
-194 SMSIGGDSSIVRSL
+194 SMSIGGNSSIVRSL
-208 PTFEI
+208 PTFEV

-255 NNIKLGNVIV
+255 NNVKLGNVII
-265 PTNANGN
+265 PTNSNGY

-277 TYTKNL
+277 TFKKNL
-283 NVIPAFQVLNNTF
+283 NIIPAFEVINNAY
-296 DKDYFAGKIVLIGT
+296 DKEFFAGKIVLVGT

-316 DIRNTSLEKDIPGV
+316 DIRNTSLENDIPGV
-330 TVIAQGIQ
+330 TIIAQGIQ
-338 QIINGEFLVRPDWME
+338 QIINGDFLVRPDWME
-353 GSEFIF
+353 GAEFLF
-359 GLFFSILIC
+359 GLLFSILIC
-368 LIIQYFGPVGGLVA
+368 LIIQYFGPIGGLITFLVA
-382 FLMANMSSLYGS
+382 NLSSLYGS
-394 YYGFN
+394 FYGFN
-399 NLDYLIDPISP
+399 ELDYLIDPISP
-410 LVICLTSYLIITFFN
+410 LIICLTSYLIITFFN

-508 DNDGTIDKYMGD
+508 DNAGTIDKYMGD

-548 ALEEFNVEFQKQK
+548 ALAEFNIEFQKQK

-619 VNALKSS
+619 VNALKSNIN
-626 SDLFELDLIQVKGK
+626 LFELDLIQVKGK

-646 YTSFDNFSLKGEKL
+646 YTSFDEFSLKDEKL
-660 AEFTQDHNEFLKNY
+660 SEFSREHEEFLRNY
-674 RNQHWDIALNFIEK
+674 RKQQWDIALNFIEK
-688 WEQQVTEF
+688 WEQHVSEF

-702 FKDRIKDMKLNL
+702 FKDRIEDMKLNL
-714 SDRNWNGA
+714 ADPKWNGA

>member
-15 LIGLIPLANPFDI
+15 LIGMIPLANPLNI
-28 FDELRLFAFD
+28 FDDLRLFAFD

-43 NPREPLEDDPV
+43 SPREPIENDPIL
-54 VIIDIDDESLNN
+54 IIDIDDESLSN
-66 LGQWPWSRD
+66 LGQWPWPRD
-75 LLSKLVQQTEQA
+75 LLSKLVENTELA

-93 IVFAERDRTG
+93 IVFGERDRTG
-103 SDVLTEQYSN
+103 SDVLTEQYSTSSN
-113 NSELVKELKKIKPND
+113 LVKELKKIKPND
-128 VVFAESMEAHTTV
+128 EVFAESMESHTTV
-141 VLGSAPNNKLI
+141 VLGSAPNNKLVNEYI
-152 NQTIKPKFGLIIQG
+152 GPKFGLIIQG
-166 DAPDEFLPNYS
+166 DSPKQFLPNYT

-185 LISSAAGVG
+185 LMDSAAGIG
-194 SMSIGGDSSIVRSL
+194 SMSIGGESSVVRSL
-208 PTFEI
+208 PTFEV

-243 SGELAFGESTGI
+243 SGELAFGENTGI
-255 NNIKLGNVIV
+255 NNIKLGNVII
-265 PTNANGN
+265 PTNANGY

-277 TYTKNL
+277 TYKENL
-283 NVIPAFQVLNNTF
+283 NIVPAFDVIEDKF
-296 DKDYFAGKIVLIGT
+296 DKEFFVGKIVLIGT

-316 DIRNTSLEKDIPGV
+316 DIRNTALEKDIPGV

-338 QIINGEFLVRPDWME
+338 QILNGDFLVRPDWME
-353 GSEFIF
+353 GAEFLF
-359 GLFFSILIC
+359 GLFFSIFIC
-368 LIIQYFGPVGGLVA
+368 LIIQYFGPIGGLIT
-382 FLMANMSSLYGS
+382 FSIANLSSLFGS
-394 YYGFN
+394 FYGFN
-399 NLDYLIDPISP
+399 NLNLLIDPISP
-410 LVICLTSYLIITFFN
+410 LIICLMSYLIITFFN

-460 LGGEKKNMT
+460 LGGERKNMT

-484 YKSNPEELTELINNL
+484 YKSNPEELTDLINNL

-508 DNDGTIDKYMGD
+508 KNNGTIDKYMGD

-528 PTDQENHTDLALK
+528 PTDQIDHSDLALK

-548 ALEEFNVEFQKQK
+548 ALHEFNINFKEDK

-612 RILGQET
+612 RILGADT
-619 VNALKSS
+619 VNNLKT
-626 SDLFELDLIQVKGK
+626 DAHLFEVDLIQVKGK

-646 YTSFDNFSLKGEKL
+646 YTSFDNFSLVDDAL
-660 AEFTQDHNEFLKNY
+660 MEFKNDHINFLQSY
-674 RNQHWDIALNFIEK
+674 RNQQWERALNHLQR
-688 WEQQVTEF
+688 WEDKVKEF

-702 FKDRIKDMKLNL
+702 FKDRIKDLEVNL
-714 SDRNWNGA
+714 VDPNWNGA

>member
-15 LIGLIPLANPFDI
+15 LIGMIPLANPLNI
-28 FDELRLFAFD
+28 FDDLRLFAFD

-43 NPREPLEDDPV
+43 SPREPIEDDPIL
-54 VIIDIDDESLNN
+54 IIDIDDESLSN
-66 LGQWPWSRD
+66 LGQWPWPRD
-75 LLSKLVQQTEQA
+75 LLSKLVENTELA

-93 IVFAERDRTG
+93 IVFGERDRTG
-103 SDVLTEQYSN
+103 SDVLTEQYSTSSN
-113 NSELVKELKKIKPND
+113 LVKELKKIKPND
-128 VVFAESMEAHTTV
+128 EVFAESMESHTTV
-141 VLGSAPNNKLI
+141 VLGSAPNNKLVNEYI
-152 NQTIKPKFGLIIQG
+152 GPKFGLIIQG
-166 DAPDEFLPNYS
+166 DSPKQFLPNYT

-185 LISSAAGVG
+185 LMDSAAGIG
-194 SMSIGGDSSIVRSL
+194 SMSIGGESSIVRSL
-208 PTFEI
+208 PTFEV

-243 SGELAFGESTGI
+243 SGELAFGENTGI
-255 NNIKLGNVIV
+255 NNIKLGNVII
-265 PTNANGN
+265 PTNANGY

-277 TYTKNL
+277 TYKENL
-283 NVIPAFQVLNNTF
+283 NIVPAFDVIEDKF
-296 DKDYFAGKIVLIGT
+296 DKEFFVGKIVLIGT

-316 DIRNTSLEKDIPGV
+316 DIRNTALEKDIPGV

-338 QIINGEFLVRPDWME
+338 QILNGDFLVRPDWME
-353 GSEFIF
+353 GAEFLF
-359 GLFFSILIC
+359 GLFFSIFIC
-368 LIIQYFGPVGGLVA
+368 LIIQYFGPIGGLIT
-382 FLMANMSSLYGS
+382 FSIANLSSLFGS
-394 YYGFN
+394 FYGFN
-399 NLDYLIDPISP
+399 NLNLLIDPISP
-410 LVICLTSYLIITFFN
+410 LIICLMSYLIITFFN

-460 LGGEKKNMT
+460 LGGERKNMT

-484 YKSNPEELTELINNL
+484 YKSNPEELTDLINNL

-508 DNDGTIDKYMGD
+508 KNNGTIDKYMGD

-528 PTDQENHTDLALK
+528 PTDQIDHSDLALK

-548 ALEEFNVEFQKQK
+548 ALHEFNINFKEDK

-612 RILGQET
+612 RILGADT
-619 VNALKSS
+619 VNNLKT
-626 SDLFELDLIQVKGK
+626 DAHLFEVDLIQVKGK

-646 YTSFDNFSLKGEKL
+646 YTSFDNFSLVDDAL
-660 AEFTQDHNEFLKNY
+660 MEFKNDHINFLQSY
-674 RNQHWDIALNFIEK
+674 RNQQWERALNHLQR
-688 WEQQVTEF
+688 WEDKVKEF

-702 FKDRIKDMKLNL
+702 FKDRIKDLEVNL
-714 SDRNWNGA
+714 VDPNWNGA

>member
-15 LIGLIPLANPFDI
+15 LIGLIPLVNPLNI

-43 NPREPLEDDPV
+43 NPRKPLEEDPV

-128 VVFAESMEAHTTV
+128 LVFAESMEAHTTV

-152 NQTIKPKFGLIIQG
+152 NQIIKPKFGLIVQG
-166 DAPDEFLPNYS
+166 DSPNEFLPNYS

-277 TYTKNL
+277 TYVENL
-283 NVIPAFQVLNNTF
+283 NVIPAFKVLNNSF

-353 GSEFIF
+353 GGEFIF

-368 LIIQYFGPVGGLVA
+368 LIIQYFGPIGGLITFVV
-382 FLMANMSSLYGS
+382 ANMSSLYGS

-410 LVICLTSYLIITFFN
+410 LVICLTSYLVITFFN

-460 LGGEKKNMT
+460 LGGEKKTMT

-484 YKSNPEELTELINNL
+484 YKSNPEELTELINSL

-508 DNDGTIDKYMGD
+508 ENDGTIDKYMGD

-548 ALEEFNVEFQKQK
+548 ALAEFNVEFQKQK

-619 VNALKSS
+619 VSALKSNAN
-626 SDLFELDLIQVKGK
+626 LFELDLIQVKGK

-646 YTSFDNFSLKGEKL
+646 YTSFDKFSLKDGKL
-660 AEFTQDHNEFLKNY
+660 SEFSKDHEEFLHNY
-674 RNQHWDIALNFIEK
+674 RNQQWDIALNFIEK

-714 SDRNWNGA
+714 ADSKWNGA

>member
-15 LIGLIPLANPFDI
+15 LIGLIPLANPLNI
-28 FDELRLFAFD
+28 FNDLRLFAFD

-43 NPREPLEDDPV
+43 SPRDQLEDDPV
-54 VIIDIDDESLNN
+54 VIIDIDDQSLNN

-75 LLSKLVQQTEQA
+75 LLSKLVSNTEQA

-103 SDVLTEQYSN
+103 SDVLSEQYST
-113 NSELVKELKKIKPND
+113 NSDLIKELKKIKPND
-128 VVFAESMEAHTTV
+128 RVFAESMESHSTV

-152 NQTIKPKFGLIIQG
+152 TEDTAPKYGLIIQG
-166 DAPDEFLPNYS
+166 DSPKEFLPNYT
-177 GMQNNLPS
+177 GMQNNLPA
-185 LISSAAGVG
+185 LIDSSAGVG

-208 PTFEI
+208 PTFEV

-255 NNIKLGNVIV
+255 NNVKLGNVII
-265 PTNANGN
+265 PTNSNGY

-277 TYTKNL
+277 TFKENL
-283 NVIPAFQVLNNTF
+283 NKISAFEVINNTY
-296 DKDYFAGKIVLIGT
+296 DKEFFAGKIVLVGT

-330 TVIAQGIQ
+330 TIIAQGIQ

-353 GSEFIF
+353 GAEFLF
-359 GLFFSILIC
+359 GLLFSILIC
-368 LIIQYFGPVGGLVA
+368 LIIQYFGPIGGLITFLVA
-382 FLMANMSSLYGS
+382 NLSSLYGS
-394 YYGFN
+394 FYGFN
-399 NLDYLIDPISP
+399 ELDYLIDPISP
-410 LVICLTSYLIITFFN
+410 LIICLTSYLIITFFN

-548 ALEEFNVEFQKQK
+548 ALEEFNIEFQKQK

-612 RILGQET
+612 RILGHET
-619 VNALKSS
+619 VNALKSNVN
-626 SDLFELDLIQVKGK
+626 LFELDLIQVKGK
-640 SEPVKI
+640 NEPVKI
-646 YTSFDNFSLKGEKL
+646 YTSFDEFSLKDRKL
-660 AEFTQDHNEFLKNY
+660 TEFIKDHEEFLQNY
-674 RNQHWDIALNFIEK
+674 RNQQWDVALNFIEK
-688 WEQQVTEF
+688 WEQQVIEF

-702 FKDRIKDMKLNL
+702 FKDRIKDMKRNL
-714 SDRNWNGA
+714 ADPNWNGA

>member
-1 MKNIQKKLLLPLAI
+1 MKNIYKKLLLPLAI
-15 LIGLIPLANPFDI
+15 LIALIPLANPLNI
-28 FDELRLFAFD
+28 FNDLRLFAFD

-43 NPREPLEDDPV
+43 SPRDKLEDDPV
-54 VIIDIDDESLNN
+54 VIIDIDDQSLNN

-75 LLSKLVQQTEQA
+75 LLSRLVTNTEQA

-103 SDVLTEQYSN
+103 SDVLSEQYSA
-113 NSELVKELKKIKPND
+113 NSDLIKELKKIKPND
-128 VVFAESMEAHTTV
+128 RVFAESMESHSTV

-152 NQTIKPKFGLIIQG
+152 TEDISPKYGLIIQG
-166 DAPDEFLPNYS
+166 DSPKEFLPKYT
-177 GMQNNLPS
+177 GMQNNLPT
-185 LISSAAGVG
+185 LIDSSAGVG
-194 SMSIGGDSSIVRSL
+194 SMSIGGNSSIVRSL
-208 PTFEI
+208 PTFEV

-255 NNIKLGNVIV
+255 NNVKLGNVII
-265 PTNANGN
+265 PTNSNGY

-277 TYTKNL
+277 TFKKNL
-283 NVIPAFQVLNNTF
+283 NIIPAFEVINNAY
-296 DKDYFAGKIVLIGT
+296 DKEFFAGKIVLVGT

-316 DIRNTSLEKDIPGV
+316 DIRNTSLENDIPGV
-330 TVIAQGIQ
+330 TIIAQGIQ
-338 QIINGEFLVRPDWME
+338 QIINGDFLVRPDWME
-353 GSEFIF
+353 GAEFLF
-359 GLFFSILIC
+359 GLLFSILIC
-368 LIIQYFGPVGGLVA
+368 LIIQYFGPIGGLIT
-382 FLMANMSSLYGS
+382 FLIANLSSLYGS
-394 YYGFN
+394 FYGFN
-399 NLDYLIDPISP
+399 ELDYLIDPISP
-410 LVICLTSYLIITFFN
+410 LIICLTSYLIITFFN

-484 YKSNPEELTELINNL
+484 YKSNPEELTELINKL

-508 DNDGTIDKYMGD
+508 DNAGTIDKYMGD

-548 ALEEFNVEFQKQK
+548 ALEEFNIEFEKQK

-619 VNALKSS
+619 VNGLKSNTI
-626 SDLFELDLIQVKGK
+626 LFELDLIQVKGK
-640 SEPVKI
+640 NEPVKI
-646 YTSFDNFSLKGEKL
+646 YTSFDKFSLKDGKL
-660 AEFTQDHNEFLKNY
+660 SEFSKDHEEFLNNY
-674 RNQHWDIALNFIEK
+674 RNQQWDIALNFIEK

-696 DLYYAI
+696 DLY
-702 FKDRIKDMKLNL
+702 L
-714 SDRNWNGA
+714 SLIHI
-722 YVATTK
+722 

>member
-15 LIGLIPLANPFDI
+15 LIGLIPLANPFNI
-28 FDELRLFAFD
+28 FNDLKLFAFD

-43 NPREPLEDDPV
+43 SPRDQLEDDPV
-54 VIIDIDDESLNN
+54 VIIDIDDQSLNN

-75 LLSKLVQQTEQA
+75 LLSRLVSNTEQA

-103 SDVLTEQYSN
+103 SDVLSEQYSA
-113 NSELVKELKKIKPND
+113 NSDLIKELKKIKPND
-128 VVFAESMEAHTTV
+128 RVFAESMESHSTV
-141 VLGSAPNNKLI
+141 VLGSAPNNNLI
-152 NQTIKPKFGLIIQG
+152 TEDISPKYGLIIQG
-166 DAPDEFLPNYS
+166 DSPKEFLPNYT
-177 GMQNNLPS
+177 GMQNNLPT
-185 LISSAAGVG
+185 LIESSAGVG
-194 SMSIGGDSSIVRSL
+194 SMSIGGDSSVVRSL
-208 PTFEI
+208 PTFEV

-255 NNIKLGNVIV
+255 NNVKLGNVII
-265 PTNANGN
+265 PTNSNGY

-277 TYTKNL
+277 TFKENL
-283 NVIPAFQVLNNTF
+283 NIIPAFEVINNTYNKEF
-296 DKDYFAGKIVLIGT
+296 FAGKIVLVGT

-330 TVIAQGIQ
+330 TIIAQGIQ
-338 QIINGEFLVRPDWME
+338 QIINGDFLVRPDWME
-353 GSEFIF
+353 GAEFLF
-359 GLFFSILIC
+359 GLLFSILIC
-368 LIIQYFGPVGGLVA
+368 LIIQYFGPIGGLITFLVA
-382 FLMANMSSLYGS
+382 NLSSLYGS

-399 NLDYLIDPISP
+399 ELDYLIDPISP
-410 LVICLTSYLIITFFN
+410 LIICLTSYLIITFFN

-508 DNDGTIDKYMGD
+508 DNAGTIDKYMGD

-528 PTDQENHTDLALK
+528 PTDQDNHTDLALK

-548 ALEEFNVEFQKQK
+548 ALEEFNIEFQKQK

-626 SDLFELDLIQVKGK
+626 ANLFELDLIQVKGK

-646 YTSFDNFSLKGEKL
+646 YTSFDKFSLKDGKL
-660 AEFTQDHNEFLKNY
+660 SEFIKDHEEFLHNY
-674 RNQHWDIALNFIEK
+674 RNQQWDMALNFIEK

-714 SDRNWNGA
+714 ADPKWNGA

>member
-1 MKNIQKKLLLPLAI
+1 MKNIYKKLLLPLAI
-15 LIGLIPLANPFDI
+15 LIALIPLANPLNI
-28 FDELRLFAFD
+28 FNDLRLFAFD

-43 NPREPLEDDPV
+43 SPRDKLEDDPV
-54 VIIDIDDESLNN
+54 VIIDIDDQSLNN

-75 LLSKLVQQTEQA
+75 LLSRLVTNTEQA

-103 SDVLTEQYSN
+103 SDVLSEQYSA
-113 NSELVKELKKIKPND
+113 NSDLIKELKKIKPND
-128 VVFAESMEAHTTV
+128 RVFAESMESHSTV

-152 NQTIKPKFGLIIQG
+152 TEDISPKYGLIIQG
-166 DAPDEFLPNYS
+166 DSPKEFLPKYT
-177 GMQNNLPS
+177 GMQNNLPT
-185 LISSAAGVG
+185 LIDSSAGVG
-194 SMSIGGDSSIVRSL
+194 SMSIGGNSSIVRSL
-208 PTFEI
+208 PTFEV

-255 NNIKLGNVIV
+255 NNVKLGNVII
-265 PTNANGN
+265 PTNSNGY

-277 TYTKNL
+277 TFKKNL
-283 NVIPAFQVLNNTF
+283 NIIPAFEVINNAY
-296 DKDYFAGKIVLIGT
+296 DKEFFAGKIVLVGT

-316 DIRNTSLEKDIPGV
+316 DIRNTSLENDIPGV
-330 TVIAQGIQ
+330 TIIAQGIQ
-338 QIINGEFLVRPDWME
+338 QIINGDFLVRPDWME
-353 GSEFIF
+353 GAEFLF
-359 GLFFSILIC
+359 GLLFSILIC
-368 LIIQYFGPVGGLVA
+368 LIIQYFGPIGGLITFLVA
-382 FLMANMSSLYGS
+382 NLSSLYGS
-394 YYGFN
+394 FYGFN
-399 NLDYLIDPISP
+399 ELDYLIDPISP
-410 LVICLTSYLIITFFN
+410 LIICLTSYLIITFFN

-448 VSRLAE
+448 VSILAE

-508 DNDGTIDKYMGD
+508 DNAGTIDKYMGD

-528 PTDQENHTDLALK
+528 PTDQDNHTDLALK

-548 ALEEFNVEFQKQK
+548 ALKEFNIEFEKQK

-619 VNALKSS
+619 VNGLKSNTI
-626 SDLFELDLIQVKGK
+626 LFELDLIQVKGK
-640 SEPVKI
+640 NEPVKI
-646 YTSFDNFSLKGEKL
+646 YTSFDKFSLKDGKL
-660 AEFTQDHNEFLKNY
+660 SEFSKDHEEFLHNY
-674 RNQHWDIALNFIEK
+674 RNQQWDMALNFIEK

-714 SDRNWNGA
+714 ADPNWNGA

>member
-1 MKNIQKKLLLPLAI
+1 MKNIYKKLLLPLAI
-15 LIGLIPLANPFDI
+15 LIALIPLANPLNI
-28 FDELRLFAFD
+28 FNDLRLFAFD

-43 NPREPLEDDPV
+43 SPRDKLEDDPI
-54 VIIDIDDESLNN
+54 VIIDIDDQSLNN

-75 LLSKLVQQTEQA
+75 LLSRLVTNTEQA

-103 SDVLTEQYSN
+103 SDVLSEQYSA
-113 NSELVKELKKIKPND
+113 NSDLIKELKKIKPND
-128 VVFAESMEAHTTV
+128 RVFAESMESHSTV

-152 NQTIKPKFGLIIQG
+152 TEDISPKYGLIIQG
-166 DAPDEFLPNYS
+166 DSPKEFLPKYT
-177 GMQNNLPS
+177 GMQNNLPT
-185 LISSAAGVG
+185 LIDSSAGVG
-194 SMSIGGDSSIVRSL
+194 SMSIGGNSSIVRSL
-208 PTFEI
+208 PTFEV

-255 NNIKLGNVIV
+255 NNVKLGNVII
-265 PTNANGN
+265 PTNSNGY

-277 TYTKNL
+277 TFKKNL
-283 NVIPAFQVLNNTF
+283 NIIPAFEVINNAY
-296 DKDYFAGKIVLIGT
+296 DKEFFAGKIVLVGT

-316 DIRNTSLEKDIPGV
+316 DIRNTSLENDIPGV
-330 TVIAQGIQ
+330 TIIAQGIQ
-338 QIINGEFLVRPDWME
+338 QIINGDFLVRPDWME
-353 GSEFIF
+353 GAEFLF
-359 GLFFSILIC
+359 GLLFSILIC
-368 LIIQYFGPVGGLVA
+368 LIIQYFGPIGGLITFLVA
-382 FLMANMSSLYGS
+382 NLSSLYGS
-394 YYGFN
+394 FYGFN
-399 NLDYLIDPISP
+399 ELDYLIDPISP
-410 LVICLTSYLIITFFN
+410 LIICLTSYLIITFFN

-508 DNDGTIDKYMGD
+508 DNAGTIDKYMGD

-528 PTDQENHTDLALK
+528 PTDQDNHTDLALK

-548 ALEEFNVEFQKQK
+548 ALKEFNIEFEKQK

-619 VNALKSS
+619 VNGLKSNTI
-626 SDLFELDLIQVKGK
+626 LFELDLIQVKGK
-640 SEPVKI
+640 NEPVKI
-646 YTSFDNFSLKGEKL
+646 YTSFDKFSLKDGKL
-660 AEFTQDHNEFLKNY
+660 SEFSKDHEEFLNNY
-674 RNQHWDIALNFIEK
+674 RNQKWDIAINFIEK

-714 SDRNWNGA
+714 ADPNWNGA